1 MRRGFG
7 LIGALITVIVL
18 VIVGAIA
25 YNIGWSEGVNTHLP
39 AAANQ
44 ANGAPYYYGYGFHPF
59 FAGFG
64 ILWFLF
70 ILFGL
75 FFLLRMVFFGR
86 MWRGG
91 GWGGYAKGMGSGGYG
106 SFEERAQ
113 EWHKRQHGEQPP
125 SSGTTPPP
133 PPPDTRSV

>member
-39 AAANQ
+39 AAAQ
-44 ANGAPYYYGYGFHPF
+44 GNGAPYFYGYHPF

-70 ILFGL
+70 ILFGI
-75 FFLLRMVFFGR
+75 FFLLRLAFFGR

-91 GWGGYAKGMGSGGYG
+91 GWGGYVKGLGRCGCGSLQ
-106 SFEERAQ
+106 EHAPERR
-113 EWHKRQHGEQPP
+113 KLRHGVRTD
-125 SSGTTPPP
+125 SSMTTTTIP
-133 PPPDTRSV
+133 

>member
-70 ILFGL
+70 ILFGI
-75 FFLLRMVFFGR
+75 FFLLRLAFFGR

-91 GWGGYAKGMGSGGYG
+91 GWGYGKGMGRGGYG
-106 SFEERAQ
+106 SFRGRAPERHQ
-113 EWHKRQHGEQPP
+113 RQPREQPP
-125 SSGTTPPP
+125 PPSTTPQP
-133 PPPDTRSV
+133 PPPDH

>member
-1 MRRGFG
+1 LGGEAAGWEPESPPLPPISFTTPSQVAGKMRGVANLIHTQGVESQMRRGFG

-44 ANGAPYYYGYGFHPF
+44 ANGGPYYYGYGFHPF

-75 FFLLRMVFFGR
+75 FFLLRMAFFGR

-91 GWGGYAKGMGSGGYG
+91 
-106 SFEERAQ
+106 
-113 EWHKRQHGEQPP
+113 
-125 SSGTTPPP
+125 
-133 PPPDTRSV
+133 